1 MSASGAYHSI
11 KRVIDLLVGSLMLVL
26 TSPVLLIAAVAI
38 KLDTP
43 GPVIYRQERVGV
55 RRVTRDGER
64 RWEAEPFTFYKF
76 RTMVTGASSGLHER
90 YIAAYISGDD
100 AEMREAAGSAGS
112 IDTYKLVNDPR
123 VTRVGRVLRRLSI
136 DELPQLWNVVR
147 GDMSLVGPR
156 PAIGYEVEMY
166 APRHF
171 RRLAAKPGITGLWQV
186 SGRSHIGFEEM
197 VEIDCEYIGRRSLL
211 MDLALL
217 VRTLPVVLSMR
228 GAG

>member
-1 MSASGAYHSI
+1 
-11 KRVIDLLVGSLMLVL
+11 
-26 TSPVLLIAAVAI
+26 
-38 KLDTP
+38 
-43 GPVIYRQERVGV
+43 
-55 RRVTRDGER
+55 
-64 RWEAEPFTFYKF
+64 
-76 RTMVTGASSGLHER
+76 
-90 YIAAYISGDD
+90 
-100 AEMREAAGSAGS
+100 MREAAGEAGS
-112 IDTYKLVNDPR
+112 ADTYKLVNDPR

-166 APRHF
+166 EPHHF

-197 VEIDCEYIGRRSLL
+197 VEIDCEYIARRSLL

-217 VRTLPVVLSMR
+217 FRTLPVVLSMR